1 MDKNAINQALKAEK
15 PTIEQ
20 QIDFVRGARH
30 LSVKADVV
38 LKDSDNAMLMAIE
51 ENLVSVK
58 LWNETLTKTLEEGSK
73 EVDNG

>member
-1 MDKNAINQALKAEK
+1 MDKNTINQALRAEK

-38 LKDSDNAMLMAIE
+38 LKDSDNQMLMAIE